1 MSDIETKL
9 ENLTNE
15 GMIDLM
21 HHQYTQFKA
30 LNKLQINLHA
40 LWRRWIRTK

>member
-1 MSDIETKL
+1 MSDIEAKL

-21 HHQYTQFKA
+21 HHQYTRFKA
-30 LNKLQINLHA
+30 LNKLQINFHA

>member
-15 GMIDLM
+15 EMIDLM
-21 HHQYTQFKA
+21 HHQYTRFKA